1 VIQVF
6 TESKVAIIGGGKV
19 CKEILKIVLGP
30 VFGNVKSN
38 ILGVCDINHKA
49 RGLLYAKK
57 KGIYTTDDYRDILKF
72 NELNTIVELTGN
84 DRFLQTLRRKKPRGI
99 RLIDHFEA
107 MSLWDFLQIEVK
119 KKTIEDQLC
128 NDVIKTYK
136 LGNKV
141 CTGINTRF
149 EQFSEELSDIISERT
164 KHLQSVE
171 KMLVRRDQTI
181 SQIIQGSTVPTFV
194 LDRNHTVTHWNKAL
208 ERMTNNK
215 AEDIIGTKNHWKA
228 FYLEERP
235 CMADLIVDRI
245 DRNGIKEFYGDKA
258 SASLLIK
265 GGYEAED
272 FFPNIGNTA
281 KWLLFTAA
289 PIRGLD
295 GKIRGSIETLW
306 DTTAQKEAE
315 RKIVESYHDI
325 RVSEEKYRTMFDAD
339 PNPIIIVDRK
349 TLGILDV
356 NATAVDCYGY
366 SRDEF
371 LEMSF
376 SALVHQSDKEIVKD
390 LNKITLNHSKFYPKK
405 LHTKKGGNL
414 FYVNLHVRSVVFME
428 RDCLI
433 ASTPDVTENVEK
445 ENLLVQASKM
455 ATLGTMVSGI
465 AHELNQ
471 PLNVIQ
477 VCSDY
482 FMKIINKD
490 KDINREDL
498 CTMAEEIER
507 NVQRADQV
515 INHMRDFVRQ
525 SEVKSEK
532 ININAPILDVFKIL
546 GQQLRVHRIEVEL
559 DLTKDLHS
567 IIANH
572 NRLEQVFMNLVTNAM
587 DALDEK
593 DSQLKNQEV
602 QKILKIRSFVEKGRV
617 VVEVYDNGIGIPED
631 IKDKIFEPFFTT
643 KEVGKGVG
651 LGTSISYGIV
661 NDYNGTITVESEVG
675 EGTTFNLSFP
685 AAP

>member
-1 VIQVF
+1 MIQVI

-30 VFGNVKSN
+30 VFGNVKPN
-38 ILGVCDINHKA
+38 ILGVCDIDNKA
-49 RGLLYAKK
+49 KGFLYAKK
-57 KGIYTTDDYRDILKF
+57 KGIYTTNDYRKILKLK
-72 NELNTIVELTGN
+72 ELNTIVELTGN
-84 DRFLQTLRRKKPRGI
+84 DRFLQNLRKKKPRGV

-119 KKTIEDQLC
+119 KKNMEEQLC
-128 NDVIKTYK
+128 ENVIGTYN
-136 LGNKV
+136 LGDKV
-141 CTGINTRF
+141 CEEINRSF
-149 EQFSEELSDIISERT
+149 KQFSEELSDIVSERT

-181 SQIIQGSTVPTFV
+181 SQIIQGSTVSTFV
-194 LDRNHTVTHWNKAL
+194 IDEHHVVTHWNKAL
-208 ERMTNNK
+208 ERLTDQK
-215 AEDIIGTKNHWKA
+215 AEDIIGTKNQWKA
-228 FYLEERP
+228 FYPDERP
-235 CMADLIVDRI
+235 CMADLIVDGI
-245 DRNGIKEFYGDKA
+245 DSNGIKEFYGDKA
-258 SASLLIK
+258 SPSLLIS

-272 FFPNIGNTA
+272 FFPNVGASA

-289 PIRGLD
+289 PLRGLD

-306 DTTAQKEAE
+306 DTTEQKEVE
-315 RKIVESYHDI
+315 RKIVESYHDM

-339 PNPIIIVDRK
+339 PNPIIIVDK
-349 TLGILDV
+349 KNLDILDV
-356 NATAVDCYGY
+356 NATAVECYGY
-366 SRDEF
+366 SRKEF
-371 LEMSF
+371 LGMSF
-376 SALVHQSDKEIVKD
+376 PALVHQSDKEIVKD
-390 LNKITLNHSKFYPKK
+390 LNSITLNHSKFYPKK

-428 RDCLI
+428 KDCLI

-482 FMKIINKD
+482 FMKIIRKNEDIKKD
-490 KDINREDL
+490 DL

-572 NRLEQVFMNLVTNAM
+572 NRLEQVFMNLITNAM

-593 DSQLKNQEV
+593 DLQMKNQELR
-602 QKILKIRSFVEKGRV
+602 KILKIRSFVENGRV
-617 VVEVYDNGIGIPED
+617 VVTVYDNGIGIPED

-661 NDYNGTITVESEVG
+661 NDYNGTIKVESEVG
-675 EGTTFNLSFP
+675 KGTTFKLSFP